1 MPIARTIPTL
11 TALLATVSLITLVG
25 CDQLKPQGQSNK
37 SSTPGAKADDYSKG
51 LDAAEAHLYK
61 DALPLL
67 TKALEEMPDDS
78 RAGTARY
85 YVALCHQETDDKEK
99 AIAAY
104 KDFIAK
110 HPKHEKVATA
120 KKNLA
125 KKFAVTV
132 D

>member
-1 MPIARTIPTL
+1 MTFIRTFP
-11 TALLATVSLITLVG
+11 ALITLLAIVSLTTLAG
-25 CDQLKPQGQSNK
+25 CDQLKPAGQSNK
-37 SSTPGAKADDYSKG
+37 SNAPGAKADDYSKG

-67 TKALEEMPDDS
+67 TKALEENPDDK
-78 RAGTARY
+78 RAGTAMY
-85 YVALCHQETDDKEK
+85 YLALSHQETEDKGK

-104 KDFIAK
+104 KAFIK
-110 HPKHEKVATA
+110 NFPKHDKVATA